1 VTRVFVTGATGFIGR
16 AFCAESHLQVTTGDL
31 RQPGWEERLR
41 GIEVVVHLA
50 GVAHTRASDALYEE
64 VNVRATLRLAEAAVR
79 AGVRRMVFISSIKV
93 NGEATSIDHPFR
105 AGDTPNPQDEYGRS
119 KWRAEQA
126 LARVGRLEVVVVRPP
141 LVYGPGVRAN
151 FRRLLLLVDTGL
163 PLPFGSIRNRR
174 SFVFVGNL
182 VALVRRCVEHRA
194 AAGKTF
200 LAADGEDLSTPELV
214 RRLAAALGRKARLV
228 PFPPSLLPSK
238 LAGSLLVDA
247 SKTCDLLQWQPPYS
261 VDEGLARTAVGHRS

>member
-1 VTRVFVTGATGFIGR
+1 MTRVFVTGATGFIGR
-16 AFCAESHLQVTTGDL
+16 ALCAESQLQVTTGDL
-31 RQPGWEERLR
+31 RQTGWEDRLR
-41 GIEVVVHLA
+41 GNEVVVHLA
-50 GVAHTRASDALYEE
+50 GVAHARASDALYEE
-64 VNVRATLRLAEAAVR
+64 VNVRATRQLAEAAVR

-93 NGEATSIDHPFR
+93 NGEATPIDHPFR

-119 KWRAEQA
+119 KWRAEQE
-126 LARVGRLEVVVVRPP
+126 LARVGGLEVVVVRPP

-151 FRRLLLLVDTGL
+151 FRRLLQLVDSGI
-163 PLPFGSIRNRR
+163 PLPFGSVRNRR

-182 VALVRRCVEHRA
+182 VALVRCCVEHRA

-214 RRLAAALGRKARLV
+214 RRMATALGRKARLA
-228 PFPPSLLPSK
+228 PFPPFLLPSK

-247 SKTCDLLQWQPPYS
+247 SEARNLLQWQPPYS
-261 VDEGLARTAVGHRS
+261 VDEGLTRTAAGYRT